1 MKTSLTNPLAIAICG
16 VAVVLGIATYAYFK
30 MPAWRAEQE
39 QVRENAQQQI
49 QQELDKQ
56 QASGEA
62 ASKAEFCETA
72 AMLAVTLSK
81 TERSLEESAAP
92 DEDGV
97 RSPEALV
104 DLQKTKELIA
114 RNARDLES
122 CKNLL
127 KEVDR

>member
-1 MKTSLTNPLAIAICG
+1 MKPFLTIPLVVAICG
-16 VAVVLGIATYAYFK
+16 LAVVLGIARYAYFK
-30 MPAWRAEQE
+30 APTWRAEQE
-39 QVRENAQQQI
+39 QAGQNAQQQM
-49 QQELDKQ
+49 QQQLDRQ

-72 AMLAVTLSK
+72 AMLAVTLSN

-104 DLQKTKELIA
+104 DLQETKKLIA
-114 RNARDLES
+114 RNARDLQA
-122 CKNLL
+122 C
-127 KEVDR
+127 R